1 MYIHNHPSNS
11 PFLYEAEGKFT
22 ATAFEAYNELLHTE
36 IDWLVRVMQLRF
48 PKAENGTFEFA
59 SDANWE
65 TLAPPDLRDGKG
77 PYAALV
83 NALELGAEERLLLI
97 LTLARQMSRHSL
109 KLLTDILVSNPE
121 LQDETGCYFV
131 MPNHSLVF
139 TVNTVLSLIGGNHAG
154 KRGVAF
160 TTLVREGKLVH
171 EQIIEFETPEN
182 YSIQFGEGEKAPV
195 LAKEYV
201 TFLLNG
207 QPPRPDFGDN
217 FPAKLVSTNL
227 SWDHLVV
234 QKATRNEVA
243 WAMQWISHGKQ
254 FSERAG
260 GKINTSFPI
269 LFYGPPGTGKSL
281 TAKLIGK
288 QFGKMVFRI
297 DLSMMVSKYIGET
310 EKNLAR
316 LFDRAQGKDWVLF
329 FDEADS
335 LFSKRTQVSDSH
347 DKWANLETS
356 YLLQRIEEY
365 DGLCILATNL
375 RDNIDAAM
383 LRRFQYTIHFPRPTE
398 ELREQLW
405 KTLLPEGYQFDELD
419 FRKLRVQDLTGANIA
434 NVLNHACLAAEAN
447 GRTVLNNAEIVQFM
461 ALELMKESRTL
472 KATEHIK

>member
-1 MYIHNHPSNS
+1 MYVQEHFSNS
-11 PFLYEAEGKFT
+11 PFLYEAEGRL
-22 ATAFEAYNELLHTE
+22 NEEGLIHNAAVVNSELR
-36 IDWLVRVMQLRF
+36 WLNDIIRLRF
-48 PKAENGTFEFA
+48 SVTNGNYEFNG
-59 SDANWE
+59 DDID
-65 TLAPPDLRDGKG
+65 LPAPPEVKDARG
-77 PYAALV
+77 PYSALIQYYNLNAA
-83 NALELGAEERLLLI
+83 ERLLLI
-97 LTLARQMSRHSL
+97 FTLAPRLDRRVLIPFYQVFLSG
-109 KLLTDILVSNPE
+109 NPE
-121 LQDETGCYFV
+121 LIVCAAGFVKHETNRFIGTF
-131 MPNHSLVF
+131 S
-139 TVNTVLSLIGGNHAG
+139 TVIHLLAGHHGAKKIQLQRLLLKDSQLLIQ
-154 KRGVAF
+154 
-160 TTLVREGKLVH
+160 
-171 EQIIEFETPEN
+171 QIIEPEE
-182 YSIQFGEGEKAPV
+182 YSEKNPALIPAERIPC
-195 LAKEYV
+195 LAEEYAA
-201 TFLLNG
+201 FLLHG

-227 SWDHLVV
+227 DWHHLVV
-234 QKATRNEVA
+234 QKATRDEVA
-243 WAMQWISHGKQ
+243 WAMQWISHGRR
-254 FSERAG
+254 FTERAG
-260 GKINTSFPI
+260 GKVSKSFPI
-269 LFYGPPGTGKSL
+269 LFSGPPGTGKSL

-288 QFGKMVFRI
+288 QFGKLVFRI

-316 LFDRAQGKDWVLF
+316 LFDRAQGKDWILF

-375 RDNIDAAM
+375 RENIDAAM

-434 NVLNHACLAAEAN
+434 NVLNHACLAAEAD
-447 GRTVLNNAEIVQFM
+447 GRTVLKNAEIVQFM

-472 KATEHIK
+472 KSTDHIK